1 MKPRI
6 RTILTVVLT
15 GLWVNVSEFFRN
27 QYLLNSHWVDHFRS
41 LGMAFPSEPLNGMIW
56 MIWGFVYAS
65 MMYVIS
71 RKYPLGQTTVL
82 SWIAGF
88 LMMWLVTWNLN
99 VLPLFI
105 LVYAVP
111 LSLLESY
118 VGSYICLA
126 MKPRQ

>member
-1 MKPRI
+1 
-6 RTILTVVLT
+6 
-15 GLWVNVSEFFRN
+15 
-27 QYLLNSHWVDHFRS
+27 
-41 LGMAFPSEPLNGMIW
+41 
-56 MIWGFVYAS
+56 
-65 MMYVIS
+65 
-71 RKYPLGQTTVL
+71 
-82 SWIAGF
+82 
-88 LMMWLVTWNLN
+88 MMWLVTWNLN